1 MMRAIAS
8 RLRGFRLGTIYG
20 TTLVVVVWAVLLLG
34 VAVPSWRDVR
44 ERHAEID
51 RLETQ
56 LADLD
61 RWTVAGLWLEPVVA
75 RREPQIAARWSR
87 VFPAERAR
95 EELFLQVAA
104 AADRCR
110 LREFQLEEIDDYDML
125 DAGTWSTDD
134 QPVDDGPSTDD
145 APPTDVPAGAP
156 ELAPVAI
163 TLTSYR
169 VRAAF
174 TGDYARTAD
183 FLAELDRLERA
194 LEVRHLAIRPARTGI
209 MVELEL
215 EVPVSEP
222 TAA

>member
-1 MMRAIAS
+1 M
-8 RLRGFRLGTIYG
+8 
-20 TTLVVVVWAVLLLG
+20 
-34 VAVPSWRDVR
+34 
-44 ERHAEID
+44 
-51 RLETQ
+51 
-56 LADLD
+56 
-61 RWTVAGLWLEPVVA
+61 
-75 RREPQIAARWSR
+75 
-87 VFPAERAR
+87 
-95 EELFLQVAA
+95 AA

-125 DAGTWSTDD
+125 DVGTWSTDD
-134 QPVDDGPSTDD
+134 EPAGDGPAGDGPSTED
-145 APPTDVPAGAP
+145 APPTTVPAGAP
-156 ELAPVAI
+156 VLPPVAI

-174 TGDYARTAD
+174 TGDYARTAE

-209 MVELEL
+209 TVELEL